1 MGLTIPQM
9 AEFMGTLDVQNA
21 YNLDGGS
28 SSTMV
33 LNNEKIN
40 ALSTHKVRSIC
51 DILYFATLVNQE

>member
-1 MGLTIPQM
+1 MRFNIFNSYGCQY
-9 AEFMGTLDVQNA
+9 A